1 MYDGDAD
8 DTSEPLPGTTNSK
21 IIPGRPANVT
31 TPSCLRSA
39 ADALLSLPGAP
50 AAPVGLKSA
59 ATDLLDAVDAVLAL
73 GIAASGALAGR
84 DDTVPGAG
92 TLAAAGAAATAAP
105 CTLAGPPALT
115 SAGAAGVEEVWE
127 RVRAAAEALREKL
140 ARPGGY
146 HRGRAA
152 VVAER
157 LMGVKLG
164 AAQEEALGVWGELYG
179 KTSGTLHGAA
189 GGRAARACTPRSS
202 RAVRRT
208 PAAGPRASASPR
220 LRGWVLSS
228 CQVRG

>member
-1 MYDGDAD
+1 M
-8 DTSEPLPGTTNSK
+8 
-21 IIPGRPANVT
+21 
-31 TPSCLRSA
+31 
-39 ADALLSLPGAP
+39 
-50 AAPVGLKSA
+50 
-59 ATDLLDAVDAVLAL
+59 
-73 GIAASGALAGR
+73 
-84 DDTVPGAG
+84 
-92 TLAAAGAAATAAP
+92 
-105 CTLAGPPALT
+105 
-115 SAGAAGVEEVWE
+115 
-127 RVRAAAEALREKL
+127 RAAAEALREKL

-164 AAQEEALGVWGELYG
+164 AAQEEALGVWGEVYG

-189 GGRAARACTPRSS
+189 GGRAARACTPKSS

-220 LRGWVLSS
+220 LRGWAFSS